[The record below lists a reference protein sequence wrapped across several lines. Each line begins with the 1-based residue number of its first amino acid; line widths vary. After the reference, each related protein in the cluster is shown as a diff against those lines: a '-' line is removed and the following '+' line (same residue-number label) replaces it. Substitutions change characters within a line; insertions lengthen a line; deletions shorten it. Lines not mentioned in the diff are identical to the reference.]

1 MTRSRPSAELAYS
14 PTGPSGSSS
23 PAPSLAAGVS
33 GYTLP
38 VENATR
44 RAARYRSAQIA
55 GTMVFIAH
63 VVAGVPEVPN
73 FCPAMKMTLGASGST
88 ATASRSSKSQA
99 MVSTPAAPSARATLG
114 DENRDTA
121 KTRRPSPTCAAAR
134 AAMRATVGPI
144 LPPAP
149 RTTMSPGQLRNAST
163 VSARG
168 AESISSSSVSV
179 TTARARNAA
188 CLTWVAVS
196 IVVDEHE
203 VARGEIDGRGPV
215 FAYLDRQRH
224 ASTLYWRVELVVRQQ
239 LPRPV
244 GRTV

>member
-63 VVAGVPEVPN
+63 VVAGAPEVPN
-73 FCPAMKMTLGASGST
+73 FCPAMKMTLGASGSA

-99 MVSTPAAPSARATLG
+99 MVSTPAAPSARATSG
-114 DENRDTA
+114 EENRDMA
-121 KTRRPSPTCAAAR
+121 KTRRPSPTWARGRGAAGSR
-134 AAMRATVGPI
+134 AVPPAAPTRFASSCSSSTWSGAGSTSIAPRATAPTASRGRPSWPRSWCSPAAQWWSGPG
-144 LPPAP
+144 P
-149 RTTMSPGQLRNAST
+149 ST
-163 VSARG
+163 
-168 AESISSSSVSV
+168 
-179 TTARARNAA
+179 
-188 CLTWVAVS
+188 
-196 IVVDEHE
+196 
-203 VARGEIDGRGPV
+203 
-215 FAYLDRQRH
+215 
-224 ASTLYWRVELVVRQQ
+224 
-239 LPRPV
+239 
-244 GRTV
+244 